1 MNSFRLSD
9 FRNDYQ
15 LVAARSCFRNY
26 VQETNLTLGKATL
39 WIRKTTLEIHFV
51 YLVSKDPASFFADMQ
66 LRMIIHVIC
75 HSSSCPLPHPSPF
88 SIDGS
93 NNFQKG
99 KFANNTPTVSF
110 CQIQVLGSF
119 VSQIGTYSSNHIKKK

>member
-1 MNSFRLSD
+1 MLFVTVR
-9 FRNDYQ
+9 
-15 LVAARSCFRNY
+15 AARSLN
-26 VQETNLTLGKATL
+26 
-39 WIRKTTLEIHFV
+39 
-51 YLVSKDPASFFADMQ
+51 
-66 LRMIIHVIC
+66 
-75 HSSSCPLPHPSPF
+75 PSPF

-119 VSQIGTYSSNHIKKK
+119 VSQIGTYSSNHIKKKIIIKKEFYCEQVRVGKTAELLQVLL